1 MDLLEAG
8 GDRSLSSMVSV
19 ADTDEK
25 DSPLAALAILV
36 RSPSRTKEGLDEV
49 PPSRLSS
56 ASMDRMVLRLDKEE
70 ATEELDRGVKLGAEG
85 ARGGVR
91 GCIRGVVSACG
102 LRNPGGR

>member
-1 MDLLEAG
+1 MNQLKIIIFIYRFIGGGEGGGELTPRAEREELLMDLLEAG

-56 ASMDRMVLRLDKEE
+56 KPNRKRL
-70 ATEELDRGVKLGAEG
+70 
-85 ARGGVR
+85 
-91 GCIRGVVSACG
+91 
-102 LRNPGGR
+102 